1 MISNKILYVFGSGR
15 KDRIKIQDFSSTE
28 FFYGYFYFKDKYEN
42 IDLIEMKKE
51 ELPVQ
56 ISHKFLLVVDK
67 ILRKLSNLP
76 LSFLKVPSNIKSSYH
91 LAIIRLDNKNPNLS
105 KILPQKKA
113 LIGALA

>member
-51 ELPVQ
+51 DLPVH
-56 ISHKFLLVVDK
+56 ISHKFL
-67 ILRKLSNLP
+67 
-76 LSFLKVPSNIKSSYH
+76 
-91 LAIIRLDNKNPNLS
+91 
-105 KILPQKKA
+105 
-113 LIGALA
+113 